1 MKMLYHTASVI
12 GHRIVHI
19 AEDEKYGILL
29 VAETGA
35 LPDGEDFAVFWY
47 GLWRV
52 GRFYV
57 NFGIS
62 LTFVTHG
69 DAERIPLNL
78 DEGAI
83 EIRVPI
89 YVLTAERLLDLAKNY
104 AYELGYTTVQEC
116 HFISEYTSITGG
128 ELAEVAV
135 YVDQQKSPV
144 DILIHLS
151 DWGDICLRTDTEI
164 QHIVYPSDEKSE
176 H

>member
-1 MKMLYHTASVI
+1 
-12 GHRIVHI
+12 
-19 AEDEKYGILL
+19 
-29 VAETGA
+29 
-35 LPDGEDFAVFWY
+35 
-47 GLWRV
+47 
-52 GRFYV
+52 
-57 NFGIS
+57 
-62 LTFVTHG
+62 VTHG

-104 AYELGYTTVQEC
+104 AYELGYATIQAC